1 MPGNST
7 SAYANAQGYGLGAQ
21 AVAYAARFFGVPY
34 VYGGTTPSGF
44 DCSGLVQYVYNKL
57 GIKLPRTTFE
67 QYKVG
72 IPVSRDQLQPGD
84 ILFFN
89 SGPGSTPTHP
99 GHEAIYAGNGQ
110 MIVAPHT
117 GDVVKK
123 TAVNW
128 GAFVGAR
135 RVSGDPQGVVPSNGW
150 ATSAGGVSAGGSV
163 ATVQPVGFHIPGVPW
178 DFPWPWEIPGK
189 VTGAAAGAVG
199 DAVGD
204 SISNAASG
212 IGRILTRVSI
222 MAPLLVAGAALIVLG
237 FWRGTTSKRG

>member
-7 SAYANAQGYGLGAQ
+7 SVYANAQGYGLGAQ

-34 VYGGTTPSGF
+34 VYGGTTPKGF

-72 IPVSRDQLQPGD
+72 IPVTRAQLQPGD

-89 SGPGSTPTHP
+89 SGPGSSVQHP
-99 GHEAIYAGNGQ
+99 GHEAIYAGNGR

-117 GDVVKK
+117 GDVVKN
-123 TAVNW
+123 APVNW

-135 RVSGDPQGVVPSNGW
+135 RVTGSATGVTPSNGW
-150 ATSAGGVSAGGSV
+150 SLGLGAGAGSSSGGVASA
-163 ATVQPVGFHIPGVPW
+163 APAGFHVPFTPW
-178 DFPWPWEIPGK
+178 DLPTPGD
-189 VTGAAAGAVG
+189 VVQGVEGAAGTL
-199 DAVGD
+199 
-204 SISNAASG
+204 
-212 IGRILTRVSI
+212 GRSLTRIAI
-222 MAPLLVAGAALIVLG
+222 MAPIVVAGGALIVLG
-237 FWRGTTSKRG
+237 FWRGTTNKGG